1 MSRKK
6 KNGAK
11 KPPLSALDKA
21 IYRITIMAGI
31 GLILLLWLLFG
42 LWIPE
47 KIGYLGEG
55 AIACGDQW
63 GILTAMPFG
72 FCIGVT
78 VILIASKGL
87 DTKQPIFGNKEVK
100 ASVLRPMLTVYPLVS
115 KEFWQKMTDK
125 TKKNIKWW
133 SIFFLV
139 IFMICLTVLFLGLYP
154 RSVLYEDGNIENYGI
169 TNQVTDMNYI
179 NTADSITLE
188 IDAQKRNKSVR
199 YDYYLYLTFSFNGKK
214 DSFEIDDFKKMSDKD
229 ALLYMQSLK
238 ERFGERCELV
248 GADLAKKLI
257 AEKQWDAEE
266 KEALYE
272 LFDLK

>member
-6 KNGAK
+6 KHGAQ
-11 KPPLSALDKA
+11 KPPLSALDKT

-42 LWIPE
+42 LWIPG

-87 DTKQPIFGNKEVK
+87 DTKQPIFGNKKAK
-100 ASVLRPMLTVYPLVS
+100 ASVFSPMLTVYPLVS
-115 KEFWQKMTDK
+115 KEFWEKMTDK

-139 IFMICLTVLFLGLYP
+139 IFIICLTVLFLGLYP

-169 TNQVTDMNYI
+169 TNQITDYEHIDM
-179 NTADSITLE
+179 ADSMTLE

-199 YDYYLYLTFSFNGKK
+199 YDYYLYLNFSFGGETY
-214 DSFEIDDFKKMSDKD
+214 SFEIDEFEKMSDKN

-238 ERFGERCELV
+238 ERFGERCELI
-248 GADLAKKLI
+248 GADLSKELI
-257 AEKQWDAEE
+257 AEKQWGSEE
-266 KEALYE
+266 KALLYE